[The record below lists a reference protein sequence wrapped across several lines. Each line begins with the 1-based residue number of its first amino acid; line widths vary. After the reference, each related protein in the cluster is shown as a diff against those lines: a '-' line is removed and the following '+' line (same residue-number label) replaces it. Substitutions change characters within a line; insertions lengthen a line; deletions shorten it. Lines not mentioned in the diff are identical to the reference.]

1 METLIFLG
9 LVFIPIKYI
18 FDAYMAHRRRIRIWR
33 HIPMSMRLH
42 YDQRNVK

>member
-18 FDAYMAHRRRIRIWR
+18 FDAYMAHRRRVRIWR
-33 HIPMSMRLH
+33 HIPASMQIHL
-42 YDQRNVK
+42 DPKNVK